1 MLEALAASNRHA
13 PDQGAGE
20 RFDLETFRP
29 QRHLEGSI
37 GATLLPSPTPRD
49 GLLVRARAA

>member
-20 RFDLETFRP
+20 RFDLETLRP